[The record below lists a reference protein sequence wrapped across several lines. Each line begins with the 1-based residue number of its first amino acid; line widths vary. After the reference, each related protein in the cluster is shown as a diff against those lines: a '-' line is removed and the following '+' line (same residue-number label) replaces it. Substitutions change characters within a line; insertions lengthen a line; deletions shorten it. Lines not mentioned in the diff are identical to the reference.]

1 MRALGI
7 DLGEKRVGLALS
19 DPDGRVALPLKTLSR
34 RNDRTLLREIA
45 AIAAEHGV
53 ELLVV
58 GEPRHLDGRRGPAAQ
73 RAATF
78 ADKLG
83 RATGLPCLL
92 IDESLTT
99 REAERRL
106 REAGIDPRSSVERVD
121 AVAAQI
127 LLEDGL
133 ELLRAGNRGET

>member
-19 DPDGRVALPLKTLSR
+19 DPDGNVALPLKTLSR

-45 AIAAEHGV
+45 SIAAEHGV
-53 ELLVV
+53 EILVV
-58 GEPRHLDGRRGPAAQ
+58 GEPRNLDGGRGPAAR

-78 ADKLG
+78 AEKLR
-83 RATGLPCLL
+83 RATGLPRLL

-106 REAGIDPRSSVERVD
+106 REAGIDPRRNAERVD
-121 AVAAQI
+121 AVAAQV

-133 ELLRAGNRGET
+133 ELLRAGSRGET